1 MARWHGRK
9 TDFGSSWCTRITG
22 FLLASWVWNLSEHPF
37 APAPPWQTSH
47 GNGFTSPLLP
57 VSAFVGMLSR
67 CGFSGVSGCPGVR
80 SLGAVGRRPLTTKVL
95 LIWTCEHCADGQLEA
110 GRLSIFHGVQVDYL
124 LKLDRQVFFVVG
136 SMFFV
141 RLLHYWAFNFTFTIY
156 HWIDCPM
163 VAKFCTRFDWEI
175 GSDITKGKH
184 LQQN

>member
-1 MARWHGRK
+1 MAEK

-67 CGFSGVSGCPGVR
+67 CGFSGVSICPGLPRCALARCRRAQTFDYKGVAVMNLWALCWR
-80 SLGAVGRRPLTTKVL
+80 SAG
-95 LIWTCEHCADGQLEA
+95 